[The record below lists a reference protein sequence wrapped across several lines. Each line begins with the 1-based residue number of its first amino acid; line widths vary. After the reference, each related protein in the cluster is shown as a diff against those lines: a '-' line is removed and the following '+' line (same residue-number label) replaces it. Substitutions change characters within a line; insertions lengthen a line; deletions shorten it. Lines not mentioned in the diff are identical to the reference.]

1 MTETETIMML
11 IEANRLMS
19 KVIDRLYP
27 IALQVMTIDEMEQG
41 GILPKIQKAA
51 EIMKDY

>member
-1 MTETETIMML
+1 MTDTETIMML

-27 IALQVMTIDEMEQG
+27 IALQVMTIDEMEEA
-41 GILPKIQKAA
+41 GINPDIQEAV
-51 EIMKDY
+51 EIMKNY

>member
-1 MTETETIMML
+1 MTETNAVMLL

-19 KVIDRLYP
+19 EVIDKIYP
-27 IALQVMTIDEMEQG
+27 IALQVMTIDEMERE
-41 GILPKIQKAA
+41 GILPNIQKAA

>member
-27 IALQVMTIDEMEQG
+27 IALQAMTIDGMEKA
-41 GILPKIQKAA
+41 GINSDIQEAA